1 MCQPRRWLWGL
12 LPLALL
18 WLAAGYFR
26 NDSIQ
31 TDLTTRSINEALKA
45 KAPWASATFDGRD
58 ATVTG
63 VSPAPAVQKAAEDA
77 VDSVFGVRRVDNKT
91 TVLAEAKPYLWSAA
105 REGNKVTLGGFAP
118 DEAAKTR
125 IVADTKVALP
135 NTEVVDQMKIA
146 RGVPA
151 VFGAATAYSL
161 AQLARLP
168 DGKANLSDATLTVTG
183 TAPSPDIYQ
192 VAAAAGL
199 PQGVG
204 GNVQIGLPTV
214 APYVWQAQKAG
225 QAITLTGFVPSAE
238 VKAKIAEA
246 AKAAAPN
253 ATVTDQMRLAAGAPP
268 GLEGMATAAF
278 GHLAGLTSGIAN
290 LTGANYALTGVAPT
304 VDAFNRVMAQARAL
318 PAGFA
323 PVKADVTAPSI
334 SPYVWSAVRNGPAIT
349 LSGYVPDEAT
359 KAANAAAARAAV
371 PNALVTDQQSLGAGA
386 PNGLAGMAAYAI
398 NQLGRLNSGTAS
410 LSNTAYTITGAAP
423 SAAVRDETIAGT
435 TRLPAGY
442 TLARQEIT
450 APAPPPAPAP
460 APVVVAPPPVV
471 VAPPPPVVVAPP
483 PPPPAPAQVVVAPPP
498 PPPAPAQVVVAPP
511 PPPAPVVDTC
521 QQQFNALLND
531 PILFATNSD
540 EIQSVSYLLLGRLAG
555 VAKTCPTRTIEIGA
569 HTDTDGSPVY
579 NQDLSERRA
588 KAVVEFLVREG
599 VAGTNLKSVGYGET
613 KPIAPN
619 DTPANKQKNRRVEFT
634 VK

>member
-18 WLAAGYFR
+18 WLAAGFLR
-26 NDSIQ
+26 HDSIQ

-58 ATVTG
+58 ATVSG
-63 VSPAPAVQKAAEDA
+63 VSPSPAVQKAAEDTVNA
-77 VDSVFGVRRVDNKT
+77 VFGVRRVENKT
-91 TVLAEAKPYLWSAA
+91 TVLAEQKPYTWTAA
-105 REGNKVTLGGFAP
+105 REGNKVTLGGFTP
-118 DEAAKTR
+118 DEATRAK
-125 IVADTKVALP
+125 IVADTKAALP

-151 VFGAATAYSL
+151 IFGAATAYSL
-161 AQLARLP
+161 AQIARLP
-168 DGKANLSDATLTVTG
+168 DGKAALSDAALTITG

-192 VAAAAGL
+192 MATAAGL

-204 GNVQIGLPTV
+204 GNVQIGLPSV
-214 APYVWQAQKAG
+214 SPYVWQAQKAG
-225 QAITLTGFVPSAE
+225 PAITLTGFVPSAE

-253 ATVTDQMRLAAGAPP
+253 ATITDQMRLAAGAPA
-268 GLEGMATAAF
+268 GLETMAIAAF
-278 GHLAGLTSGIAN
+278 NHLAGLTSGIAN
-290 LTGANYALTGVAPT
+290 LTGANYSLTGVAPT
-304 VDAFNRVMAQARAL
+304 VDAFNRVMAAAKAL

-323 PVKADVTAPSI
+323 AVKADVTAPAI
-334 SPYVWSAVRNGPAIT
+334 SPYAWSAVRNGPAIT

-359 KAANAAAARAAV
+359 KMANAAAARAAV
-371 PNALVTDQQSLGAGA
+371 PNAMVTDQQSLGAGA

-423 SAAVRDETIAGT
+423 TVAVRDETVAGT

-450 APAPPPAPAP
+450 APAPVAPAPVAPAPVP
-460 APVVVAPPPVV
+460 APVVVAPPPPPAVV
-471 VAPPPPVVVAPP
+471 AVAPPPPPAPLVVAPP
-483 PPPPAPAQVVVAPPP
+483 PPPPAAA
-498 PPPAPAQVVVAPP
+498 
-511 PPPAPVVDTC
+511 VDTC

-540 EIQSVSYLLLGRLAG
+540 EIQSVSYILLGRLAG
-555 VAKTCPTRTIEIGA
+555 VAKTCPARTIEIGA

-588 KAVVEFLVREG
+588 RSVVEFLVREG

>member
-18 WLAAGYFR
+18 WLAAGFLR

-45 KAPWASATFDGRD
+45 KAPWASATFNGRD

-63 VSPAPAVQKAAEDA
+63 VSPSPAVQKAAEDA

-118 DEAAKTR
+118 DEATKAR

-135 NTEVVDQMKIA
+135 NTDVVDQMKIA

-168 DGKANLSDATLTVTG
+168 DGKASLSDAALTITG
-183 TAPSPDIYQ
+183 TAPSPEIYQ
-192 VAAAAGL
+192 VATAVGL

-204 GNVQIGLPTV
+204 GNVQIGLPAV
-214 APYVWQAQKAG
+214 SPYTWQAQKAG
-225 QAITLTGFVPSAE
+225 QAITLTGYAPSAE

-253 ATVTDQMRLAAGAPP
+253 ATVTDQMRLAAGAPA
-268 GLEGMATAAF
+268 GLEAMATAAF
-278 GHLAGLTSGIAN
+278 NHLAGLTSGIAN
-290 LTGANYALTGVAPT
+290 LTGANYSLTGVAPT
-304 VDAFNRVMAQARAL
+304 VEAFNRVMAAAKAL
-318 PAGFA
+318 PAGFTPA
-323 PVKADVTAPSI
+323 KADVTAPAI
-334 SPYVWSAVRNGPAIT
+334 SPYAWSAVRNGPAIT

-359 KAANAAAARAAV
+359 KTANAAAARAAV
-371 PNALVTDQQSLGAGA
+371 PNAMLTDQQSVGAGA

-398 NQLGRLNSGTAS
+398 NQLARLNSGTAS

-423 SAAVRDETIAGT
+423 TAAVRDETVAGT

-442 TLARQEIT
+442 TLARQDIT
-450 APAPPPAPAP
+450 APAPPPVATP
-460 APVVVAPPPVV
+460 APVVVTPPP
-471 VAPPPPVVVAPP
+471 APVVVAPP
-483 PPPPAPAQVVVAPPP
+483 PPPPVVAVAPPPPPAPLVVAPPP
-498 PPPAPAQVVVAPP
+498 PPPAVAI
-511 PPPAPVVDTC
+511 DTC

-555 VAKTCPTRTIEIGA
+555 VAKTCPATSIEIGA
-569 HTDTDGSPVY
+569 HTDTDGTPVY

-599 VAGTNLKSVGYGET
+599 VAGTNLKSVGYGDT

>member
-18 WLAAGYFR
+18 WLAAGFFR

-31 TDLTTRSINEALKA
+31 TDLTTRSINEALRA

-58 ATVTG
+58 ATVSG
-63 VSPAPAVQKAAEDA
+63 VSPSPAVQKSAQDA

-91 TVLAEAKPYLWSAA
+91 TVLAEAKPYLWSAT

-118 DEAAKTR
+118 DEAAKAK
-125 IVADTKVALP
+125 IVADTKAALP
-135 NTEVVDQMKIA
+135 STEVVDQMKIA

-151 VFGAATAYSL
+151 VFGAATTYSL

-168 DGKANLSDATLTVTG
+168 DGKASLSDAALTITG
-183 TAPSPDIYQ
+183 TAPSPDVYQ
-192 VAAAAGL
+192 AATAAGL

-204 GNVQIGLPTV
+204 GNVQIGLP
-214 APYVWQAQKAG
+214 AANPYIWQAQKAG

-253 ATVTDQMRLAAGAPP
+253 ATVTDQMRLAAGAPA
-268 GLEGMATAAF
+268 GLEAMATAAF
-278 GHLAGLTSGIAN
+278 SHLAGLTSGIAN
-290 LTGANYALTGVAPT
+290 LTGVNYSLTGVAPT
-304 VDAFNRVMAQARAL
+304 VDAFNRVMAAAKAL

-323 PVKADVTAPSI
+323 PVKADVTAPAI

-386 PNGLAGMAAYAI
+386 PNGLAGMTAYAI

-410 LSNTAYTITGAAP
+410 LSNTAYTITGAAA
-423 SAAVRDETIAGT
+423 STAVRDETIAGT

-450 APAPPPAPAP
+450 APAPAPVA
-460 APVVVAPPPVV
+460 APVVVPPPVV
-471 VAPPPPVVVAPP
+471 AA
-483 PPPPAPAQVVVAPPP
+483 PPPPAPAPVP
-498 PPPAPAQVVVAPP
+498 VVVAPP
-511 PPPAPVVDTC
+511 PPPAPVVVDAC

-588 KAVVEFLVREG
+588 KSVVEFLVREG
-599 VAGTNLKSVGYGET
+599 VAGTNLKPVGYGDT
-613 KPIAPN
+613 KPVASN
-619 DTPANKQKNRRVEFT
+619 DTPANKQKNRRVEFI

>member
-18 WLAAGYFR
+18 WIAAGFLR
-26 NDSIQ
+26 HDSIQ

-58 ATVTG
+58 ATVSG
-63 VSPAPAVQKAAEDA
+63 VSPSPAVQKAAEDT
-77 VDSVFGVRRVDNKT
+77 VNSVFGVRRVDNKT
-91 TVLAEAKPYLWSAA
+91 TVMAEAKPYLWSAA

-118 DEAAKTR
+118 DEAIKSK
-125 IVADTKVALP
+125 IVADTKTALP

-146 RGVPA
+146 RGVPT

-168 DGKANLSDATLTVTG
+168 DGKASLSDAALTITG
-183 TAPSPDIYQ
+183 TAPSADIYQ
-192 VAAAAGL
+192 MATAAGL

-204 GNVQIGLPTV
+204 GSVQIGLPAV
-214 APYVWQAQKAG
+214 SPYTWQAQKAG
-225 QAITLTGFVPSAE
+225 QAITLTGYAPSAE

-246 AKAAAPN
+246 AKVAAPN
-253 ATVTDQMRLAAGAPP
+253 ATVTDQMRLAAGAPA
-268 GLEGMATAAF
+268 GLETMATAAF
-278 GHLAGLTSGIAN
+278 NHLAGLTSGIAS
-290 LTGANYALTGVAPT
+290 LTGANYSLTGVAPT
-304 VDAFNRVMAQARAL
+304 VDAFNRVMAAAKAL

-323 PVKADVTAPSI
+323 PVKADVTAPAI
-334 SPYVWSAVRNGPAIT
+334 SPYTWSAVRNGPAIT

-359 KAANAAAARAAV
+359 KVANAAAARAAV
-371 PNALVTDQQSLGAGA
+371 PNAMVTDQQSIGAGA

-398 NQLGRLNSGTAS
+398 NQLGRMNSGTAS

-423 SAAVRDETIAGT
+423 SAALRDETIAGT

-442 TLARQEIT
+442 TLARQEIS
-450 APAPPPAPAP
+450 APAAAAPAP
-460 APVVVAPPPVV
+460 APVPPAPAVPAPVV
-471 VAPPPPVVVAPP
+471 VVPPPPVVVAPP

-498 PPPAPAQVVVAPP
+498 PPVSL
-511 PPPAPVVDTC
+511 VDTC

-531 PILFATNSD
+531 PILFATDSD
-540 EIQSVSYLLLGRLAG
+540 AIQPVSYILLGRLSG
-555 VAKTCPTRTIEIGA
+555 VAKTCPTRTIEISA
-569 HTDTDGSPVY
+569 HTDTDGSSVY

-588 KAVVEFLVREG
+588 RAVVEFLVREG
-599 VAGTNLKSVGYGET
+599 VAGINLKSVGYGDT

>member
-12 LPLALL
+12 LPLALI
-18 WLAAGYFR
+18 WIAAGFLR
-26 NDSIQ
+26 HESIQ

-58 ATVTG
+58 ATVSG
-63 VSPAPAVQKAAEDA
+63 VSPSPAVQKSAQDA

-91 TVLAEAKPYLWSAA
+91 TVMADVKPYIWSAA
-105 REGNKVTLGGFAP
+105 REGNKITLSGFAP
-118 DEAAKTR
+118 NEATKTK
-125 IVADTKVALP
+125 IVTDTKAALP
-135 NTEVVDQMKIA
+135 NTEVIDQMKIA
-146 RGVPA
+146 PGVPA

-168 DGKANLSDATLTVTG
+168 DGKANLSDAALTITG
-183 TAPSPDIYQ
+183 TAPSADIYQ
-192 VAAAAGL
+192 VATAAGL
-199 PQGVG
+199 PQGVAG
-204 GNVQIGLPTV
+204 SVQVGLPI
-214 APYVWQAQKAG
+214 ANPYIWQAQKVG

-253 ATVTDQMRLAAGAPP
+253 ATVTDQMRLAAGAPA
-268 GLEGMATAAF
+268 GLETMATAALN
-278 GHLAGLTSGIAN
+278 HLAGLTSGIAN
-290 LTGANYALTGVAPT
+290 LTGANYSLTGVAPT
-304 VDAFNRVMAQARAL
+304 VEAFNRVMAAAKAL
-318 PAGFA
+318 PTGFTPA
-323 PVKADVTAPSI
+323 KADVTAPAI
-334 SPYVWSAVRNGPAIT
+334 SPYAWSAVRNGPAIT

-359 KAANAAAARAAV
+359 KVANAAAARAAV
-371 PNALVTDQQSLGAGA
+371 PNAMVTDQQSLGAGA

-423 SAAVRDETIAGT
+423 TAAVRDETIAGT

-442 TLARQEIT
+442 TLARQEVT
-450 APAPPPAPAP
+450 APATPAPTP
-460 APVVVAPPPVV
+460 VVAPVVVP
-471 VAPPPPVVVAPP
+471 PPPPVVIAPP
-483 PPPPAPAQVVVAPPP
+483 PPPPAPAPVVMAPPP
-498 PPPAPAQVVVAPP
+498 SPVS
-511 PPPAPVVDTC
+511 VVDTC

-540 EIQSVSYLLLGRLAG
+540 EIQSVSYILLGRLAG

>member
-18 WLAAGYFR
+18 WIAAGFLR
-26 NDSIQ
+26 HDSIQ
-31 TDLTTRSINEALKA
+31 TDLTARSINEALKA

-63 VSPAPAVQKAAEDA
+63 TSPSPAVQKAAEDT
-77 VDSVFGVRRVDNKT
+77 VNSVFGVRRVENKT
-91 TVLAEAKPYLWSAA
+91 TVLAEQKPYIWSAA
-105 REGNKVTLGGFAP
+105 REGSKVTLGGFAP
-118 DEAAKTR
+118 DEAAKAK
-125 IVADTKVALP
+125 IVADTKAALP

-183 TAPSPDIYQ
+183 TAPSPDVYQ
-192 VAAAAGL
+192 AATAAGL
-199 PQGVG
+199 PQGVAG
-204 GNVQIGLPTV
+204 SVQVGLPV
-214 APYVWQAQKAG
+214 ANPYVWQAQKAG
-225 QAITLTGFVPSAE
+225 QAITLTGFVPSAD

-246 AKAAAPN
+246 AKAASPN
-253 ATVTDQMRLAAGAPP
+253 ATVTDQMRLAAGAPA
-268 GLEGMATAAF
+268 GLETMAAAAF
-278 GHLAGLTSGIAN
+278 SHLAGLTSGIAN
-290 LTGANYALTGVAPT
+290 LTGVNYSLTGVAPT
-304 VDAFNRVMAQARAL
+304 VDAFNRVMAAAKAL

-323 PVKADVTAPSI
+323 SVKANVTAPAI
-334 SPYVWSAVRNGPAIT
+334 SPYVWSAVRNGPAVT
-349 LSGYVPDEAT
+349 LSGYVPDDAT

-371 PNALVTDQQSLGAGA
+371 PNAMVTDQQSLGAGA
-386 PNGLAGMAAYAI
+386 PNGLAGMATYAI

-450 APAPPPAPAP
+450 APAAPAP
-460 APVVVAPPPVV
+460 APVAAPVV
-471 VAPPPPVVVAPP
+471 VPPPPPVVVAPP

-498 PPPAPAQVVVAPP
+498 PP
-511 PPPAPVVDTC
+511 APVADTC

-540 EIQSVSYLLLGRLAG
+540 EIQSVSYILLGRLAG

-588 KAVVEFLVREG
+588 KSVVEFLVREG
-599 VAGTNLKSVGYGET
+599 VAGINLKSVGYGET

>member
-18 WLAAGYFR
+18 WLAAGFLR

-58 ATVTG
+58 ATVSG
-63 VSPAPAVQKAAEDA
+63 VSPSPAVQKSAQDA
-77 VDSVFGVRRVDNKT
+77 VDSVFGVRRVDSKT
-91 TVLAEAKPYLWSAA
+91 TVLAEQKPYLWSAA

-118 DEAAKTR
+118 DEATKAK
-125 IVADTKVALP
+125 IVADTKAALP

-168 DGKANLSDATLTVTG
+168 DGKASLSDAALAITG

-192 VAAAAGL
+192 VATAAGL

-204 GNVQIGLPTV
+204 GNVQIGLPAV
-214 APYVWQAQKAG
+214 SPYIWQAQKAG

-253 ATVTDQMRLAAGAPP
+253 ATVTDQMRLAAGAPA
-268 GLEGMATAAF
+268 GLEAMATAAF
-278 GHLAGLTSGIAN
+278 SHLAGLTSGIAN
-290 LTGANYALTGVAPT
+290 LTGVNYSLTGVAPT
-304 VDAFNRVMAQARAL
+304 VDAFNRVMAAAKAL

-323 PVKADVTAPSI
+323 AVKADVTAPAI

-371 PNALVTDQQSLGAGA
+371 PNALVTDQQSQGAGA
-386 PNGLAGMAAYAI
+386 PNGLAGMTAYAI

-410 LSNTAYTITGAAP
+410 LSNTAYTITGAAA
-423 SAAVRDETIAGT
+423 STAVRDETVTAT

-450 APAPPPAPAP
+450 APAAPAPVAP
-460 APVVVAPPPVV
+460 APVVAPPVV
-471 VAPPPPVVVAPP
+471 VVPPPP
-483 PPPPAPAQVVVAPPP
+483 VVVAPPP

-540 EIQSVSYLLLGRLAG
+540 EIQPVSYILLGRLAG
-555 VAKTCPTRTIEIGA
+555 VAKTCPTRTVEIGA

>member
-18 WLAAGYFR
+18 WLAAGFLR

-45 KAPWASATFDGRD
+45 KAPWASATFNGRD

-63 VSPAPAVQKAAEDA
+63 VSPSPAVQKSAEDA
-77 VDSVFGVRRVDNKT
+77 VNSVFGVRRVDNKT
-91 TVLAEAKPYLWSAA
+91 TVMAEAKPYLWTVA
-105 REGNKVTLGGFAP
+105 REGNKVTLGGFVP
-118 DEAAKTR
+118 DESTKAK
-125 IVADTKVALP
+125 IVADTKAALP

-151 VFGAATAYSL
+151 VFGVATAYSL

-168 DGKANLSDATLTVTG
+168 DGKASLSDAALTITG
-183 TAPSPDIYQ
+183 TAPSSDIYQ
-192 VAAAAGL
+192 MATAAGL

-204 GNVQIGLPTV
+204 GNVQIGLPAV
-214 APYVWQAQKAG
+214 SPYTWQAQKAG
-225 QAITLTGFVPSAE
+225 QAITLTGYAPSAE

-253 ATVTDQMRLAAGAPP
+253 ATITDQMRLAAGAPT
-268 GLEGMATAAF
+268 GLETMATAAF
-278 GHLAGLTSGIAN
+278 SHLAGLTSGIAN
-290 LTGANYALTGVAPT
+290 LTGANYSLTGVAPT
-304 VDAFNRVMAQARAL
+304 VDAFNRVMAAAKAL

-323 PVKADVTAPSI
+323 PVKTDVTAPAI
-334 SPYVWSAVRNGPAIT
+334 SPYTWSAVRNGPAIT

-359 KAANAAAARAAV
+359 KLANAAAARAAV
-371 PNALVTDQQSLGAGA
+371 PNAMVTDQQSLGAGA
-386 PNGLAGMAAYAI
+386 PNGLAGIAAYAI

-423 SAAVRDETIAGT
+423 NAAVRDETIAAT

-450 APAPPPAPAP
+450 APAAPAP
-460 APVVVAPPPVV
+460 APVVPAPVV

-483 PPPPAPAQVVVAPPP
+483 PPPPAVVAVAPPP
-498 PPPAPAQVVVAPP
+498 PPAPLVVAPP

-521 QQQFNALLND
+521 QLQFNTLLND

-540 EIQSVSYLLLGRLAG
+540 EIQSVSYLLLGRLAA
-555 VAKTCPTRTIEIGA
+555 VAKTCPTRSIEIGA

-588 KAVVEFLVREG
+588 KSVVEFLVREG

-613 KPIAPN
+613 KPVAPN

>member
-18 WLAAGYFR
+18 WLAAGFLR

-31 TDLTTRSINEALKA
+31 TDLTTRSVSEALKA
-45 KAPWASATFDGRD
+45 KAPWASATFNGRD

-63 VSPAPAVQKAAEDA
+63 VSPSPAAQKTAEDA

-91 TVLAEAKPYLWSAA
+91 TVMAEAKPYLWSAV
-105 REGNKVTLGGFAP
+105 REGNKVTLGGFVP
-118 DEAAKTR
+118 DESTKAK
-125 IVADTKVALP
+125 IVADTKAALP

-168 DGKANLSDATLTVTG
+168 DGKASLSDSTLTITG
-183 TAPSPDIYQ
+183 TAPSSDIYQ
-192 VAAAAGL
+192 MATAAGL

-204 GNVQIGLPTV
+204 GNVQIGLPAV
-214 APYVWQAQKAG
+214 SPYTWQAQKAG
-225 QAITLTGFVPSAE
+225 QAITLTGYAPSAE

-253 ATVTDQMRLAAGAPP
+253 ATITDQMRLAAGAPA
-268 GLEGMATAAF
+268 GLEAMATAAF
-278 GHLAGLTSGIAN
+278 SHLAGLTSGIAN
-290 LTGANYALTGVAPT
+290 LTGANYSLTGVAPT
-304 VDAFNRVMAQARAL
+304 VDAFNRVMAAAKAL

-323 PVKADVTAPSI
+323 PVKTDVTAPAI
-334 SPYVWSAVRNGPAIT
+334 SPYTWSAVRNGPAIT

-359 KAANAAAARAAV
+359 KLANAAAARAAV
-371 PNALVTDQQSLGAGA
+371 PNAMVTDQQSLGAGA

-410 LSNTAYTITGAAP
+410 LSNTAYAITGAAAT
-423 SAAVRDETIAGT
+423 AAVRDETVAAT

-450 APAPPPAPAP
+450 APTPPPVATP
-460 APVVVAPPPVV
+460 APVVVTPPP
-471 VAPPPPVVVAPP
+471 APVVVAPP
-483 PPPPAPAQVVVAPPP
+483 PPPPVVAVAPPPPPAPIVVAPPP
-498 PPPAPAQVVVAPP
+498 PPPVVAI
-511 PPPAPVVDTC
+511 DTC

-555 VAKTCPTRTIEIGA
+555 VAKTCPATSIEIGA

-588 KAVVEFLVREG
+588 KSVVEFLVREG
-599 VAGTNLKSVGYGET
+599 VAGTNLKPVGYGDT
-613 KPIAPN
+613 KPIATN